1 MFFMFFFIPISY
13 STPICILYI
22 LWHEFCM
29 VLSPFSNINANKPTI
44 SLPRHFG
51 SFQFL
56 FMFSLTEQSSL
67 MKCHLLGRIPLRQCQ
82 SFLIINPMQNEDMS
96 CTFMYCIPP
105 GFLVWG
111 CLSLRDHAVYPY
123 DHPLHPARVAHDLH
137 FDVTSSR
144 ALTPKSWAK
153 PCQEPPKKKRWTKKM
168 TGVNGYPSTLQPG
181 SWYFLAKRSHDQ
193 ICSLLDCIVFI
204 GIARRIQHINCF
216 PTFNNHTLM
225 GRKLRPK
232 APEDFHHSW
241 QTMKFR
247 TRLRAASWRWAI
259 QVLQTSDER
268 DSLPC
273 LNWLGPLMTLD

>member
-153 PCQEPPKKKRWTKKM
+153 PGQEPPKKNDELKK
-168 TGVNGYPSTLQPG
+168 
-181 SWYFLAKRSHDQ
+181 
-193 ICSLLDCIVFI
+193 
-204 GIARRIQHINCF
+204 
-216 PTFNNHTLM
+216 
-225 GRKLRPK
+225 
-232 APEDFHHSW
+232 
-241 QTMKFR
+241 
-247 TRLRAASWRWAI
+247 
-259 QVLQTSDER
+259 
-268 DSLPC
+268 
-273 LNWLGPLMTLD
+273 